1 MACPGIDI
9 DLRERIAY
17 MTAFACNG
25 LQAAGV
31 AAGLKKNG
39 RPDLGLLYSTT
50 PATAAAVFTRNVV
63 QAAPVLLDRQRIRS
77 GRCRAIVANSGNA
90 NCCTGEEGLRHAAAV
105 CAAVARALDIPEEEV
120 LAASTGVI
128 GNPLPVDRVIGAVPG
143 LVAELHE
150 DGIPKLAAAIMTT
163 DTEPKYLHRQGRI
176 GERTYNIVAVAKGA
190 GMIRP
195 DMATMLCFAGTDAAV
210 DAPRLDAMLRRAVEQ
225 SFNRI
230 TIDGDTST
238 NDTVILLAN
247 GASAAVVED
256 EADQARFQALLD
268 EIFLE
273 LAKWLVR
280 DGEGVNKLVEVRVQ
294 GAPSDAAARR
304 VADTIAHSPLVK
316 TALFGE
322 DANWG
327 RILGAAGRA
336 GVAFD
341 PGQVALYFDQVRM
354 VANGVGCGAE
364 AEAAATAVL
373 KQPELQITLDL
384 NCGEGKASVLT
395 CDFSIEYVKINADYR
410 S

>member
-1 MACPGIDI
+1 
-9 DLRERIAY
+9 
-17 MTAFACNG
+17 MTASFCKG
-25 LQAAGV
+25 LLAAGV

-39 RPDLGLLYSTT
+39 QPDLGLIYSET

-63 QAAPVLLDRQRIRS
+63 QAAPVVLDRERIRA
-77 GRCRAIVANSGNA
+77 GRCRAIVVNSGNA
-90 NCCTGEEGLRHAAAV
+90 NCCTGEAGLRNAKAM
-105 CAAVARALDIPEEEV
+105 CAAVAQALDIPEEEV

-128 GNPLPVDRVIGAVPG
+128 GQPLPIDRIVNAVPK
-143 LVAELHE
+143 LVADLDA
-150 DGIPKLAAAIMTT
+150 DGFDRLAAAIMTT
-163 DTEPKYLHRQGRI
+163 DTEPKCLFRRGRI
-176 GERTYNIVAVAKGA
+176 GGRPFNLVAVAKGA

-210 DAPRLDAMLRRAVEQ
+210 DAPHLDAMLRRAVDQ

-247 GASAAVVED
+247 GASGAVVETA
-256 EADQARFQALLD
+256 ADQDHFQGLLD
-268 EIFLE
+268 GLLLD
-273 LAKWLVR
+273 LAKWVVR
-280 DGEGVNKLVEVRVQ
+280 DGEGANKLVEVRVQ
-294 GAPSDAAARR
+294 GAPSHGEARR

-341 PGQVALYFDQVRM
+341 PVRAALYFDQVQM
-354 VANGVGCGAE
+354 VAGGVGCGAE

-373 KQPELQITLDL
+373 KQPEFQITLDL
-384 NCGEGKASVLT
+384 NSGEGTASVLT
-395 CDFSIEYVKINADYR
+395 CDFSIDYVKINADYR

>member
-1 MACPGIDI
+1 MG
-9 DLRERIAY
+9 
-17 MTAFACNG
+17 
-25 LQAAGV
+25 
-31 AAGLKKNG
+31 
-39 RPDLGLLYSTT
+39 
-50 PATAAAVFTRNVV
+50 
-63 QAAPVLLDRQRIRS
+63 
-77 GRCRAIVANSGNA
+77 
-90 NCCTGEEGLRHAAAV
+90 
-105 CAAVARALDIPEEEV
+105 AAVARALAVPEEEV
-120 LAASTGVI
+120 LVASTGVI
-128 GNPLPVDRVIGAVPG
+128 GNPLPIDRIEAAVPG
-143 LVAELHE
+143 LVSDLRE
-150 DGIPKLAAAIMTT
+150 DGFPRLAGAIMTT

-176 GERTYNIVAVAKGA
+176 GDRTYNLVAVAKGA

-210 DAPRLDAMLRRAVEQ
+210 DTPRLDAMLRRAVAQ

-247 GASAAVVED
+247 GASGVVVES
-256 EADQARFQALLD
+256 EADQAGFQALLD
-268 EIFLE
+268 GLFLD

-294 GAPSDAAARR
+294 GAPSDDAARR

-341 PGQVALYFDQVRM
+341 PGRVALYFDQVQM
-354 VANGVGCGAE
+354 VADGVGCGAA

-373 KQPELQITLDL
+373 KQPELQIILDL
-384 NCGEGKASVLT
+384 SSGEGKASVLT
-395 CDFSIEYVKINADYR
+395 CDFSIDYVKINADYR

>member
-1 MACPGIDI
+1 
-9 DLRERIAY
+9 
-17 MTAFACNG
+17 
-25 LQAAGV
+25 
-31 AAGLKKNG
+31 
-39 RPDLGLLYSTT
+39 
-50 PATAAAVFTRNVV
+50 
-63 QAAPVLLDRQRIRS
+63 
-77 GRCRAIVANSGNA
+77 VANSGNA
-90 NCCTGEEGLRHAAAV
+90 NCCNGEGGLRNAMAM
-105 CAAVARALDIPEEEV
+105 CAAVAQALEIPEDEV

-128 GNPLPVDRVIGAVPG
+128 GQPLPIERIVGAVPQ
-143 LVAELHE
+143 LVADLSS
-150 DGIPKLAAAIMTT
+150 DGFSRLAAAIMTT

-176 GERTYNIVAVAKGA
+176 GDRTYNLVAVAKGA

-195 DMATMLCFAGTDAAV
+195 DMATMLCFAATDAAV
-210 DAPRLDAMLRRAVEQ
+210 DAPRLDVMLRRAVAQ

-247 GASAAVVED
+247 GASGAAVEND
-256 EADQARFQALLD
+256 THQAQFQALLD
-268 EIFLE
+268 GIFLD

-280 DGEGVNKLVEVRVQ
+280 DGEGANKLVEVRVQ
-294 GAPSDAAARR
+294 GAPCDADARR
-304 VADTIAHSPLVK
+304 IADTIAHSPLVK

-336 GVAFD
+336 GVVFD
-341 PGQVALYFDQVRM
+341 PGRVALYFDQVQM
-354 VANGVGCGAE
+354 VKDGVGCGAA

-384 NCGEGKASVLT
+384 HSGDGRASVLT
-395 CDFSIEYVKINADYR
+395 CDFSVEYVKINADYR

>member
-1 MACPGIDI
+1 
-9 DLRERIAY
+9 
-17 MTAFACNG
+17 MTAFACKG
-25 LQAAGV
+25 FQAAGI

-63 QAAPVLLDRQRIRS
+63 QAAPVLLARQRIRS

-90 NCCTGEEGLRHAAAV
+90 NCCTGEEGLRHAEAM
-105 CAAVARALDIPEEEV
+105 CAAVARELDIPEEEV

-128 GNPLPVDRVIGAVPG
+128 GNPLPIERIVAAVPDLVSG
-143 LVAELHE
+143 LRE
-150 DGIPKLAAAIMTT
+150 DGFPQLAAAIMTT
-163 DTEPKYLHRQGRI
+163 DTEPKYLHREGRI
-176 GERTYNIVAVAKGA
+176 GDRSYTIGAVAKGA

-195 DMATMLCFAGTDAAV
+195 DMATMLCFAATDAAV
-210 DAPRLDAMLRRAVEQ
+210 TAPLLDAMLRRAVAR

-247 GASAAVVED
+247 GAGGAAVAS
-256 EADQARFQALLD
+256 EADQAGFQALLD
-268 EIFLE
+268 DLFLE

-280 DGEGVNKLVEVRVQ
+280 DGEGVHKMVEISVK
-294 GAPSDAAARR
+294 GAPSDEAARR

-327 RILGAAGRA
+327 RVLGAAGRA
-336 GVAFD
+336 GVTFD
-341 PGQVALYFDQVRM
+341 PGRVALYFDQVRM
-354 VANGVGCGAE
+354 VADGVGCGAE

-373 KQPELQITLDL
+373 KQSELQITLDL
-384 NCGEGKASVLT
+384 DSGEGKASVLT

>member
-1 MACPGIDI
+1 
-9 DLRERIAY
+9 
-17 MTAFACNG
+17 MTAFACQG
-25 LQAAGV
+25 LQAAGI

-39 RPDLGLLYSTT
+39 QPDLGLLYSTT
-50 PATAAAVFTRNVV
+50 PAAAAAVFTRNVV

-90 NCCTGEEGLRHAAAV
+90 NCCTGEDGMRHAEAM
-105 CAAVARALDIPEEEV
+105 CSAVARALDIPEEEV

-128 GNPLPVDRVIGAVPG
+128 GHPLPIERIVAAVPG
-143 LVAELHE
+143 LVSGLRE
-150 DGIPKLAAAIMTT
+150 DGFPQLAAAIMTT

-176 GERTYNIVAVAKGA
+176 GERSYTIGAVAKGA

-210 DAPRLDAMLRRAVEQ
+210 EAPLLDTMLRRAVDQ

-247 GASAAVVED
+247 GASGAVVES
-256 EADQARFQALLD
+256 EADQARFQNLLD
-268 EIFLE
+268 GLLLD

-280 DGEGVNKLVEVRVQ
+280 DGEGVHKMVEIRVQ
-294 GAPSDAAARR
+294 GAPSDEAARR

-336 GVAFD
+336 GVSFD
-341 PGQVALYFDQVRM
+341 PGRVALYFDQVRM
-354 VANGVGCGAE
+354 VAGGVGCGAE
-364 AEAAATAVL
+364 AEAAATSVL
-373 KQPELQITLDL
+373 KQSELQITLDL
-384 NCGEGKASVLT
+384 NRGEGTASVLT